1 MTPDEIRSLYS
12 FRIIDILQQAAA
24 VVRHSGF
31 TVPVPVIGDTSHL
44 TNHTFWWTD
53 AEDDRKKKFLQLQFM
68 AAVSEE
74 LGKGP
79 GQIRFSFCLI
89 DLQFGRFLGCR
100 ESKWV
105 DRNDPDAVEEA
116 FVSVESRLPIL
127 LAQIKKLADGL
138 K

>member
-1 MTPDEIRSLYS
+1 MTPAEIRSLYS
-12 FRIIDILQQAAA
+12 FRILRILEQAAA
-24 VVRHSGF
+24 VFRTAGF
-31 TVPVPVIGDTSHL
+31 TAPSPLFGDTAHL

-53 AEDDRKKKFLQLQFM
+53 VEDNRNTKFLQLQFM

-79 GQIRFSFCLI
+79 GLIRFSFCLI

-100 ESKWV
+100 ESEWV
-105 DRNDPDAVEEA
+105 DRNDAEAVEEA
-116 FVSVESRLPIL
+116 FFSVESRLPIL
-127 LAQIKKLADGL
+127 LTQIKKLADGL